1 MDSAVVNQNVV
12 HFEVCRLASLLI
24 FELDECVLQRVA
36 RLFVPD
42 HLTPNKEG
50 IYFRV
55 FYCSNKFCWVF
66 QAYFLTFFKT
76 SKTEVLQTPSA
87 KDVNL
92 GQGAE

>member
-1 MDSAVVNQNVV
+1 MATLVNGLTYMDSAVVNQNVV

-50 IYFRV
+50 M
-55 FYCSNKFCWVF
+55 FYCSSNKFCWVF
-66 QAYFLTFFKT
+66 QAYFLTFFKKK
-76 SKTEVLQTPSA
+76 S
-87 KDVNL
+87 
-92 GQGAE
+92 GAI